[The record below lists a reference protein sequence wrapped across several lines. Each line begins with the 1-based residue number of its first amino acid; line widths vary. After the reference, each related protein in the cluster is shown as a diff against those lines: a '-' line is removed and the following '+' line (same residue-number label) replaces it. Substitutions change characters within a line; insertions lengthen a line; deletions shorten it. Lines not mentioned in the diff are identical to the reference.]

1 MGGTAFCKQIT
12 VRGGVPNCF
21 WLFWTNLPLF
31 CLLTSLELIVN
42 FKKCTI
48 TGNARAFLAALKGT
62 VQQYFA
68 SYLNQKYI
76 LGLFSSSDTVPLN
89 VRAALSD
96 FNVYL
101 TATYIFCGWVHS
113 PNDSDSCLYRSC
125 QLCSGTEV
133 SATAIKLF
141 KKLSGIIPVPA
152 YI

>member
-12 VRGGVPNCF
+12 VRGGVQNCF

-76 LGLFSSSDTVPLN
+76 VGLSSSSDTVPLN

-96 FNVYL
+96 FNVSL
-101 TATYIFCGWVHS
+101 TATYCTYSAAESTARTIQTPVCTVAASSVPG
-113 PNDSDSCLYRSC
+113 LRS
-125 QLCSGTEV
+125 QL
-133 SATAIKLF
+133 LQ
-141 KKLSGIIPVPA
+141 
-152 YI
+152 